1 MLIDSNYLII
11 YFLLITIFY
20 IYIYIYLEIKYI
32 LETENIFWLLAGT
45 YT

>member
-11 YFLLITIFY
+11 YFLLITI